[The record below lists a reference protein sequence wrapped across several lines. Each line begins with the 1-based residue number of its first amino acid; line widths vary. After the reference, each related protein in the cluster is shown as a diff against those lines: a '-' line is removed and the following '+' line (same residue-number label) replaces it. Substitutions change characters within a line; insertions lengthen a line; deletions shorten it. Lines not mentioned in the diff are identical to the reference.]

1 MENNKFWIAS
11 ATAPP
16 AQAKGGV
23 IAPQALEKDRKA
35 KYVGKNIRGK
45 TVLG

>member
-1 MENNKFWIAS
+1 MPFQLLLSPK
-11 ATAPP
+11 
-16 AQAKGGV
+16 AKGGL
-23 IAPQALEKDRKA
+23 IASQALEKDRKA